1 MVYETVPFGAVDNGV
16 NRSGR
21 VSGMSEVAT
30 TRRSRI
36 TPEREAELY
45 GAVLDLLREVG
56 YDAVTMDA
64 VAARTRSSKATLYR
78 QWGGK
83 AELVVRAMR
92 SQKPGGIADIDTGTL
107 RGDLHAIVGREDDCV
122 MEQNAA
128 LMRALAMA
136 VHMNHDLRQAF
147 KELLVEPE
155 MEEFQKMIR
164 RAVDRG
170 EISPDNPALDYMVHM
185 LVGAFATRTLIDDL
199 PPTREFLTSYIDA
212 VVLPALGVTTH

>member
-1 MVYETVPFGAVDNGV
+1 
-16 NRSGR
+16 
-21 VSGMSEVAT
+21 MSEVAT
-30 TRRSRI
+30 ARRSRI

-92 SQKPGGIADIDTGTL
+92 SQKPGGLADIDTGTL
-107 RGDLHAIVGREDDCV
+107 RGDLHAIAVREDDCA
-122 MEQNAA
+122 MAQNAA

-136 VHMNHDLRQAF
+136 VHQNDDLRQAF

-155 MEEFQKMIR
+155 MEEFRRMIR

-170 EISPDNPALDYMVHM
+170 EVSPDNPALDYMVHM

-212 VVLPALGVTTH
+212 VVLPALGVPSS